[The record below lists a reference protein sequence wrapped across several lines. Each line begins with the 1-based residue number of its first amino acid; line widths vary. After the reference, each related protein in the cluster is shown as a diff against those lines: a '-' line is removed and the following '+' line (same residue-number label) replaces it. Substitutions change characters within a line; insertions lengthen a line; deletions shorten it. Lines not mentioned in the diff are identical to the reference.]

1 MYNTCWTKDDFEKEG
16 NAIRQRMVTAVVTN
30 NTKST
35 PFEQS
40 MVITQS
46 IMGSIMATASEIT
59 TTKKMTKTMP
69 EEETLSND
77 LKNDFENDLENDFEN
92 DLKNDLLE
100 YGIRAQ
106 FGKFFDSKIKTFR
119 NTWDTLPKSQK
130 FAIKSGLISAGVC
143 AIETIIKF
151 IIINDGKCS
160 MEDLQSLLTKVFRNA
175 SIAGLIGYVFGYLTN
190 ILLPLCKDFIK
201 NPPEIF
207 KYLIESIGM
216 EMTECCLNRLCSI
229 ILGTAFGTIFDV
241 IVWIGAGIYNIHKT
255 KKLTKMFK
263 ALY

>member
-1 MYNTCWTKDDFEKEG
+1 MRCIIPVGRKMILKKEG

-77 LKNDFENDLENDFEN
+77 LKNDLENDFENDFDNDLDN

-106 FGKFFDSKIKTFR
+106 FGKFFF
-119 NTWDTLPKSQK
+119 
-130 FAIKSGLISAGVC
+130 
-143 AIETIIKF
+143 
-151 IIINDGKCS
+151 
-160 MEDLQSLLTKVFRNA
+160 
-175 SIAGLIGYVFGYLTN
+175 
-190 ILLPLCKDFIK
+190 
-201 NPPEIF
+201 
-207 KYLIESIGM
+207 
-216 EMTECCLNRLCSI
+216 
-229 ILGTAFGTIFDV
+229 
-241 IVWIGAGIYNIHKT
+241 
-255 KKLTKMFK
+255 
-263 ALY
+263 